1 MQNGYKL
8 SNLMDLNNGYLDFT
22 STWLRS
28 TYIGRKI
35 IQLYLEIM
43 FRLYYNVNETSKY
56 TNWCKINKLTY
67 ETMEKDGVYEPE

>member
-1 MQNGYKL
+1 
-8 SNLMDLNNGYLDFT
+8 MDLINGYLDFT

-28 TYIGRKI
+28 TYIGRKF

-56 TNWCKINKLTY
+56 TNWCNINKLTN